1 MDSATLISEVALVY
15 LVSWTGYVVQA
26 ITRWRWM
33 GRLSTGIWVVAL
45 ALNTAGIALRWI
57 ESYELGHGHVPVSNQ
72 YESMVLFGWTLGL
85 LYLLLEIRYKTRALG
100 AFVAPLPFLLLGM
113 GSLFFQAGIR
123 PLVPALQS
131 NWLTAHV
138 VTCFLGYAAF
148 AVSFG
153 VSVLYLLKI
162 RAGADRLKGFPS
174 EKILD
179 DINYRAI
186 AVGFP
191 LLSIGIITGA
201 IWADVAWG
209 SYWSWDPKE
218 TWSLITWLVYATFLH
233 ARFARGWAG
242 TRSAVLSILGFVA
255 VLFTYLGVN
264 FLLTGLHS
272 YA

>member
-1 MDSATLISEVALVY
+1 MNSATLLSGVALVY
-15 LVSWTGYVVQA
+15 LLSWIGYVVQA
-26 ITRWRWM
+26 VSGWRWAS
-33 GRLSTGIWVVAL
+33 RLATGVLVVAL

-57 ESYELGHGHVPVSNQ
+57 ESYRLGHGHVPVSNQ
-72 YESMVLFGWTLGL
+72 YESMVLFAWTIGL
-85 LYLLLEIRYKTRALG
+85 LYLLLEIRHKIKALG
-100 AFVAPLPFLLLGM
+100 PFIVPLPFLVLGL
-113 GSLFFQAGIR
+113 GSLFFESDIR

-153 VSVLYLLKI
+153 VSVLYLFKAWAWKARLKI
-162 RAGADRLKGFPS
+162 FPP

-179 DINYRAI
+179 DINYKAI
-186 AVGFP
+186 AIGFP
-191 LLSIGIITGA
+191 FLSVGIITGA
-201 IWADVAWG
+201 IWANVAWG

-233 ARFARGWAG
+233 ARFAGGWVG
-242 TRSAVLSILGFVA
+242 QRSALLSILGFAA
-255 VLFTYLGVN
+255 VLFTYIGVN